1 VTSTA
6 QHTVTPEDIMALL
19 DGELPAA
26 EANVVST
33 HIDECTECADIAAQ
47 FRETSHSLA
56 AWTVPAAPETLE
68 AAMQKHSAEAASRRR
83 SQNPLSVRDW
93 RLWILAGGAAVA
105 AIVFVIVAARSISNN
120 ADQQVARRSS
130 IAASLPME
138 DRNFTE
144 LQSLAS
150 ANAAASRPLQAVI
163 AGAQM
168 DAMQAPAARKGT
180 AGILIGTQ
188 QNVTA
193 ATALSADP
201 AAPMIARTISLI
213 IVVRDVPASRATL
226 DAILVQHHGYTAQL
240 NINTPEN
247 YARSFNASLRI
258 PAPELATAMPDLR
271 KLGRV
276 QSESQSGEEVTQQ
289 HTDLVVRLNNAR
301 ETEQRLRAI
310 LQQRTGKVSE
320 VLEVEEQISNTRG
333 EIERM
338 EAEQKALEHRVDFAS
353 VDLQLTEEYK
363 AQFNPPSSSIGTR
376 MRNAFV
382 TGIHNAGNT
391 LLAIALFFE
400 EFGPVLLLWFAI
412 LATPVWLL
420 WRRYRRAQREI

>member
-26 EANVVST
+26 EAKVVST

-47 FRETSHSLA
+47 FRATSRSLA
-56 AWTVPAAPETLE
+56 AWTVPAVPASLD
-68 AAMQKHSAEAASRRR
+68 AAIQKHAANAVSR
-83 SQNPLSVRDW
+83 QMGHAPAHPLLGIRDW
-93 RLWILAGGAAVA
+93 RLWMLAGGAAVA
-105 AIVFVIVAARSISNN
+105 AILFVIVAARSISNN
-120 ADQQVARRSS
+120 AGQQVAQRSS
-130 IAASLPME
+130 IAATLPME
-138 DRNFTE
+138 DRNFAA
-144 LQSLAS
+144 LQSIAPP
-150 ANAAASRPLQAVI
+150 NAAASKSRQAGI
-163 AGAQM
+163 AGMLVQG
-168 DAMQAPAARKGT
+168 RT
-180 AGILIGTQ
+180 EI
-188 QNVTA
+188 QNNA
-193 ATALSADP
+193 LANPTALTLASTGP
-201 AAPMIARTISLI
+201 AAPMIARTVSLTI
-213 IVVRDVPASRATL
+213 LVRDVPASRAAL
-226 DAILVQHHGYTAQL
+226 DAILAQHHGYTAQL
-240 NINTPEN
+240 NINTPEK

-258 PAPELATAMPDLR
+258 PAPELVTAIPDLR

-289 HTDLVVRLNNAR
+289 HTDLVVRLDNAR

-400 EFGPVLLLWFAI
+400 EYGPVLLLWFAI

-420 WRRYRRAQREI
+420 WRRYRRAQGQI

>member
-1 VTSTA
+1 MTSTA

-26 EANVVST
+26 EAKIVST
-33 HIDECTECADIAAQ
+33 HIDECTECAEIAAQ
-47 FRETSHSLA
+47 FRATSRSLA
-56 AWTVPAAPETLE
+56 AWTVPAVPASLD
-68 AAMQKHSAEAASRRR
+68 AAIQKHAANVMSRRMGHA
-83 SQNPLSVRDW
+83 PAHTLLGIRDW
-93 RLWILAGGAAVA
+93 RPWILAGGAAVA
-105 AIVFVIVAARSISNN
+105 AILFVIVAARSISNN
-120 ADQQVARRSS
+120 ADQQVARHAS
-130 IAASLPME
+130 IEPMLPME
-138 DRNFTE
+138 DRNLTA
-144 LQSLAS
+144 LQSLAGTG
-150 ANAAASRPLQAVI
+150 AAAPTPRQAGV
-163 AGAQM
+163 AGMLAQERTE
-168 DAMQAPAARKGT
+168 MQNNSLANP
-180 AGILIGTQ
+180 
-188 QNVTA
+188 
-193 ATALSADP
+193 TALTVASAGP
-201 AAPMIARTISLI
+201 AAPMIARTVSLTI
-213 IVVRDVPASRATL
+213 LVRDVPASRAAL
-226 DAILVQHHGYTAQL
+226 DAILAQHHGYAAQL

-258 PAPELATAMPDLR
+258 PAPELPTALPDLR

-310 LQQRTGKVSE
+310 LDQRTDKVSE
-320 VLEVEEQISNTRG
+320 VLEVEQQISNTRG
-333 EIERM
+333 ETERM

-353 VDLQLTEEYK
+353 VELQLTEEYK

-400 EFGPVLLLWFAI
+400 EYGPVLLLWFAI

-420 WRRYRRAQREI
+420 WRRYRRAQSKI